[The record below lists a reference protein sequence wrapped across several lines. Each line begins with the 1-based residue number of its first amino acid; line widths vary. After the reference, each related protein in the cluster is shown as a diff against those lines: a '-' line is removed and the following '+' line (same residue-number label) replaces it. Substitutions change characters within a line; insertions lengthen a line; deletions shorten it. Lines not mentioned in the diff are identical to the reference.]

1 MAVGGGKNSL
11 QQQINALGLTHQISL
26 HPFTNDITSAYASAA
41 FYVMSSRQ
49 EGFPLVLIEAMRCG
63 LPCVS
68 FDCPSGPREIITDG
82 RDGILVPYRGLSR
95 EEQVDNL
102 AQALCRMMDHE
113 EELPVMGRAAQ
124 ETTQRYNADNVIPMW
139 ERLFDSL

>member
-1 MAVGGGKNSL
+1 
-11 QQQINALGLTHQISL
+11 
-26 HPFTNDITSAYASAA
+26 
-41 FYVMSSRQ
+41 MSSRN

-68 FDCPSGPREIITDG
+68 VDCPSGPSEIITHG
-82 RDGILVPYRGLSR
+82 RDGLLVPYRGLSR
-95 EEQVDNL
+95 KEQVDNL
-102 AQALCRMMDHE
+102 AQALSRMMDHE

-124 ETTQRYNADNVIPMW
+124 ETAQRYTAENVIPIW

>member
-11 QQQINALGLTHQISL
+11 QQQINALGLTNQISL

-95 EEQVDNL
+95 EEQDDNL

-113 EELPVMGRAAQ
+113 EELPAMGRAAQ
-124 ETTQRYNADNVIPMW
+124 ETAQRYNADNVIPMW
-139 ERLFDSL
+139 ERLFAGL